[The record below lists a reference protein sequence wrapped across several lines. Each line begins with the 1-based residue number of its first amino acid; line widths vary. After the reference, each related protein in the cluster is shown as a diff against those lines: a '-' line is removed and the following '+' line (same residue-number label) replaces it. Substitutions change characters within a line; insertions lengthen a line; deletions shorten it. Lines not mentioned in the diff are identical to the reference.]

1 MLKISKESIENEY
14 IERRVYAF
22 RLLQTPRSAR
32 NFAKVLVG
40 LFAFGLLTLFL
51 PWTQNIPASGKV
63 TAFFPKDRPQEVP
76 AVIGGRIQQWYVQE
90 GQFVNRGD
98 TLLRI
103 GEIKPEYFDPDL
115 LERLREQVV
124 AKEAAIEA
132 TKANIEAL
140 KQRLP
145 VLRQAANLSLQ
156 KAENKVKQYRLKV
169 SSDSSN
175 YQAQLVNFQL
185 AENQLRRYDTL
196 YQKGLISLTD
206 YQKRQLK
213 YQESQAKLI
222 KAENDYLGS
231 QQEYLNALIEL
242 SSIRAEYREKILKA
256 EAELRNY
263 ESYLANAQLELAA
276 YRNKYASTVIR
287 NENYYILAPQSGYVV
302 KAMSQ
307 GIGEIVKEG
316 EPVVQIQP
324 ARPQKAVELYVKA
337 MDVPLIT
344 PGREVRIEFAGWPAF
359 QFSGWPSVSVGT
371 FAGRVKVI
379 DYVSQPDGTYRILAL
394 PDATND
400 PEWPEQLRIG
410 SAVRAF
416 ILLDD
421 VPVWYEIW
429 RQLNGFPPSLKE
441 APDEKGDKDKG
452 AKKK

>member
-40 LFAFGLLTLFL
+40 LFAFSFLVLFL
-51 PWTQNIPASGKV
+51 PWTQNIPATGMV
-63 TAFFPKDRPQEVP
+63 TAFYPQDRPQEVP

-90 GQFVNRGD
+90 GQFVNQGD
-98 TLLRI
+98 TLVRI
-103 GEIKPEYFDPDL
+103 GEIKSEYFDPQL
-115 LERLREQVV
+115 LERLREQVE

-145 VLRQAANLSLQ
+145 VLRQAARLSLQ

-169 SSDSSN
+169 ISDSTN
-175 YQAQLVNFQL
+175 YQAQLVDYQL
-185 AENQLRRYDTL
+185 AENQLARYDTL

-213 YQESQAKLI
+213 LQESKAKLTA
-222 KAENDYLGS
+222 AENYYLAS

-242 SSIRAEYREKILKA
+242 SSVQADYREKILKA
-256 EAELRNY
+256 ESELRSY
-263 ESYLANAQLELAA
+263 ESYLANAQLELAT

-287 NENYYILAPQSGYVV
+287 NQNYYILAPQSGYVV
-302 KAMSQ
+302 KALKQ
-307 GIGEIVKEG
+307 GLGEIIKEG
-316 EPVVQIQP
+316 DTVVEIQP
-324 ARPQKAVELYVKA
+324 AQPQKAVELYVKA

-371 FAGRVKVI
+371 FGGRVKVI

-394 PDATND
+394 PDATHD

-410 SAVRAF
+410 SAAQAF

-441 APDEKGDKDKG
+441 APSASDGKNKEE
-452 AKKK
+452 KKK

>member
-1 MLKISKESIENEY
+1 MLNISKESIENEY

-90 GQFVNRGD
+90 GQFVNQGD

-124 AKEAAIEA
+124 AK
-132 TKANIEAL
+132 EAL

-175 YQAQLVNFQL
+175 YQAQLVDFQL

-371 FAGRVKVI
+371 FAC
-379 DYVSQPDGTYRILAL
+379 DS
-394 PDATND
+394 
-400 PEWPEQLRIG
+400 
-410 SAVRAF
+410 
-416 ILLDD
+416 
-421 VPVWYEIW
+421 
-429 RQLNGFPPSLKE
+429 
-441 APDEKGDKDKG
+441 
-452 AKKK
+452 